1 MARLIDASAAGA
13 PRGARRFALLRTIAH
28 YLRPYRV
35 RFALAIAQVL
45 LISACELLK
54 PWPLKLIV
62 DDVVG
67 GKAVAVPGIGILA
80 GRPLLAAVCLG
91 LVLLY
96 ALLAVVSVVNNG
108 TTIAIGQGMVNDF
121 RLDLY
126 QHLQRLSLRFHSGR
140 EVGDLLYR
148 VTADTFAIQTLSMN
162 GVFPII
168 TSTTMFVGMVAVMLR
183 MDWQLTLVA
192 LAVCPLIFFG
202 ISRMGRRISAV
213 ATDARQ
219 KESHL
224 YSITQRGIAAICVI
238 QAFTTEEE
246 EARRFATSSD
256 ESLRANLRLY
266 ILQTVYASVINV
278 VVAGG
283 TALVLWVGTTHVL
296 AGTLTIGEVLV
307 FTTYLASLY
316 APINSVSQTIGM
328 VQGAAAG
335 ARRVLEILETT
346 PDLRDGRLAIDPT
359 GLRGELR
366 FEHVA
371 FEYVSGRPVLHDV
384 DATARPGEVLA
395 IVGPTGVGKTT
406 LVSLVGRFYDPVA
419 GRVLLDGI
427 DLREYRLRD
436 LRSRI
441 AMVLQPALVF
451 PTTLRENIA
460 YGSPFATDEE
470 VARAARLAQL
480 DGFVA
485 RLPQGLATA
494 IGEQG
499 ATVSEG
505 ERQRI
510 TIARAILR
518 DAPILILDEPTSALD
533 AETEALIIA
542 ALRELMDGRTT
553 FVIAHR
559 LSTIRHADQILV
571 LRDGTIAERGTFDA
585 LVDRGGAFTRLY
597 EAQFGK
603 QAKRGAAV

>member
-1 MARLIDASAAGA
+1 MARLIGDSGVTDTR
-13 PRGARRFALLRTIAH
+13 RGGRFALLRTIAH
-28 YLRPYRV
+28 YLQPYRL
-35 RFALAIAQVL
+35 RFALAVAQVL

-62 DDVVG
+62 DDVIG
-67 GKAVAVPGIGILA
+67 GVAVAVPGVGVLA
-80 GRPLLAAVCLG
+80 ARPLLAAVCVG

-96 ALLAVVSVVNNG
+96 ALLAVVSVVNNA

-162 GVFPII
+162 GVFPVI
-168 TSTTMFVGMVAVMLR
+168 TSTTMFVGMVTVMLR
-183 MDWQLTLVA
+183 IDWQLTLVA
-192 LAVCPLIFFG
+192 LAVCPVIFFG
-202 ISRMGRRISAV
+202 ISRMGRRITAV

-219 KESHL
+219 KESRL
-224 YSITQRGIAAICVI
+224 YSITQRGIAAIRII

-246 EARRFATSSD
+246 EARRFATSSG
-256 ESLRANLRLY
+256 ESLRANHRLY
-266 ILQTVYASVINV
+266 VLQTVYASVINV
-278 VVAGG
+278 VVAAG

-346 PDLRDGRLAIDPT
+346 PDLPDGRRAIDAAA
-359 GLRGELR
+359 LRGEVR
-366 FEHVA
+366 FERVG
-371 FEYVSGRPVLHDV
+371 FEYVAGRPVLHDL
-384 DATARPGEVLA
+384 DAVARPGEVLA

-406 LVSLVGRFYDPVA
+406 LVSLVARFYDPVA
-419 GRVLLDGI
+419 GRVLLDGV
-427 DLREYRLRD
+427 DLRDYRLRE

-460 YGSPFATDEE
+460 YGSPFATDED

-485 RLPQGLATA
+485 HLPEGLATP

-499 ATVSEG
+499 ATVSDG

-542 ALRELMDGRTT
+542 ALRELMRGRTT

-571 LRDGTIAERGTFDA
+571 LRDGTIAERGTFDE

-603 QAKRGAAV
+603 QAKRGAAG

>member
-1 MARLIDASAAGA
+1 VARLSELSGVNETPAS
-13 PRGARRFALLRTIAH
+13 PRFALLRTIAH
-28 YLRPYRV
+28 YLRPYRL
-35 RFALAIAQVL
+35 RFGLATLQVL

-62 DDVVG
+62 DNVIAGVP
-67 GKAVAVPGIGILA
+67 VALPGLGVLT
-80 GRPLLAAVCLG
+80 GRPLLAVVCLG

-96 ALLAVVSVVNNG
+96 ALLAVVSVVNNA
-108 TTIAIGQGMVNDF
+108 TTITIGQGMVNDF

-168 TSTTMFVGMVAVMLR
+168 TSTTMFCGMMAVMLH
-183 MDWQLTLVA
+183 MDWQLTVVA
-192 LAVCPLIFFG
+192 LAICPLIFFG
-202 ISRMGRRISAV
+202 ISLMGRRITAV
-213 ATDARQ
+213 AVDARH
-219 KESHL
+219 KESQL
-224 YSITQRGIAAICVI
+224 YSVTQRGIAAIRVI

-246 EARRFATSSD
+246 EARRFAISSG

-266 ILQTVYASVINV
+266 VLQTVYSSVINV

-283 TALVLWVGTTHVL
+283 TALVLWVGAAHVL
-296 AGTLTIGEVLV
+296 AGTLTIGQVLV

-335 ARRVLEILETT
+335 ARRVLEILHTT
-346 PDLRDGRLAIDPT
+346 PDLADGRRAIDPT
-359 GLRGELR
+359 SLHGEVR
-366 FEHVA
+366 FENVA
-371 FEYVSGRPVLHDV
+371 FEYVPGRPVLHDV

-419 GRVLLDGI
+419 GRVLLDGV
-427 DLREYRLRD
+427 DLREYRLRE

-451 PTTLRENIA
+451 PTTVRENVA
-460 YGSPFATDEE
+460 YGKPFATDEE
-470 VARAARLAQL
+470 VARAARMAQL
-480 DGFVA
+480 DGFLA
-485 RLPQGLATA
+485 RLPLGFATP

-505 ERQRI
+505 ERQRL

-542 ALRELMDGRTT
+542 ALQELMRGRTT

-571 LRDGTIAERGTFDA
+571 LRDGTVAERGTFDD
-585 LVDRGGAFTRLY
+585 LVARGGAFARLY
-597 EAQFGK
+597 DAQFGK
-603 QAKRGAAV
+603 QAKRGAAG